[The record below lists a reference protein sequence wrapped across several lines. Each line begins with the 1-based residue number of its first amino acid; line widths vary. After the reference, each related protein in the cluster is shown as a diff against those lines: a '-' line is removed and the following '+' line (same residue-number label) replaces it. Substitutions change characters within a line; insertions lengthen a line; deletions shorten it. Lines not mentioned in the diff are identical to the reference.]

1 MKKNFIFGASLLL
14 LAVLTSS
21 CVQSSYLLQYKEAT
35 ARSVEPKSLFYT
47 TPVIGDLK
55 ITGDRITHTEEFKNV
70 TLPLNNEKQLKKLV
84 DNYQNIT
91 LARANAKVKADVLV
105 GAMFT
110 VDYEEEN
117 VVGGNILKNVL
128 LKISVTGY
136 PAVFTSF
143 RNATEKDEWM
153 MGFYLYDDELNRPK
167 TTVVPAV
174 PAQQVSGEDIQKRN
188 RLVVPI
194 NK

>member
-14 LAVLTSS
+14 LPVLTSS
-21 CVQSSYLLQYKEAT
+21 CSSYLLQYKEAT
-35 ARSVEPKSLFYT
+35 ARSVEPKSAFCT

-55 ITGDRITHTEEFKNV
+55 ITGDRITHTEEFKNIK
-70 TLPLNNEKQLKKLV
+70 LPLDNEMQLKKLV

-91 LARANAKVKADVLV
+91 LARANANVKADVLV
-105 GAMFT
+105 GSMFT

-117 VVGGNILKNVL
+117 GGRYAL

-153 MGFYLYDDELNRPK
+153 MEFYLHNELNQNKTSVPFLHLPDKDVPK
-167 TTVVPAV
+167 KRKSSVV
-174 PAQQVSGEDIQKRN
+174 E
-188 RLVVPI
+188 PI
-194 NK
+194 K